1 MEETKLKIRNS
12 KSSLFLMELII
23 VIMFF
28 ALTSGSCIQLFAKAH
43 QLTQKTTVEQQAMM
57 ITDSVIACIKQRPN
71 DLTWIANQ
79 FHGEI
84 LEKELMEEKVV
95 ISLDDS
101 LNPIEKNIANNNQK
115 SKTPS
120 YQLIM
125 TKKNTKAEN
134 YKIEIIDCK
143 TKQLIYQQEIVC
155 HQAIGK

>member
-1 MEETKLKIRNS
+1 MEETKLNIKNS

-28 ALTSGSCIQLFAKAH
+28 ALASGSCIQLFAKAH
-43 QLTQKTTVEQQAMM
+43 QLTEATTVKQQAMM

-71 DLTWIANQ
+71 DLEWIASR
-79 FHGEI
+79 FYGEI
-84 LEKELMEEKVV
+84 LEKEFMEEKVI

-101 LNPIEKNIANNNQK
+101 LNPVEKNIGNKNQK

-120 YQLIM
+120 YQLTM
-125 TKKNTKAEN
+125 TKTNTKAEN

-143 TKQLIYQQEIVC
+143 TKQLIYQQDIVC